1 MQLDER
7 GRASQMDIYST
18 FEGQELTASEFR
30 RTFSIS
36 ESASIQDESF
46 PTIRVFQSRQS
57 IINLNFLKLLLS
69 LVKDSIDIETY
80 LSVITFQ
87 TLFMIYDTNFK
98 MVAEYP
104 GRNVRHH
111 SRFECLKSHICT

>member
-1 MQLDER
+1 
-7 GRASQMDIYST
+7 MDIYST

-57 IINLNFLKLLLS
+57 ILNLNFLKIIIIPCKS
-69 LVKDSIDIETY
+69 
-80 LSVITFQ
+80 Q
-87 TLFMIYDTNFK
+87 HRH
-98 MVAEYP
+98 
-104 GRNVRHH
+104 RNVSVGYYIPNTVHD
-111 SRFECLKSHICT
+111 L